1 METYDTAAAAV
12 MSVMASVA
20 LEDDGGGEE
29 GEGGGGAVVAAAAPG
44 PGRSDHSVSGP
55 QPPLPPPSPPP
66 SLRYTLDHANISE
79 ILLRNLSWLL
89 NATRDI
95 DPSLLSRFANNRNV
109 DGPPFVAL
117 IIAYA
122 LLIIVGAVGNGFV
135 VAAVVRKPAMRTA
148 RNMFI
153 VNLAVSDLLLCLVTM
168 PLTLMEILTK
178 YWPLGK
184 NDVLCKAVAT
194 LQATSIFVSTISIT
208 AIALDRH
215 RVIVYPTRE
224 SLQRVGA
231 VAILG
236 GIWVAAALLAAP
248 LFIWKTLRHH
258 DINLPSLGLTG
269 IAYCLE
275 DWPVDH
281 GRAYYSLF
289 SLLFQYVLPI
299 ITVSVAYSRICK
311 KLRYR
316 YNHSAGAV
324 GSVCIGSSTASGVS
338 GGATKGTTVTT
349 AASALAKGSQ
359 RRKKEEEKRRRRTN
373 SLLVS
378 IALIFCVSW
387 LPLNIYNLVVDL
399 WNPFGEDRQTM
410 MVIYAVC
417 HMAGMSSACSNPLLY
432 GWLNDNFRKEF
443 KEIMACLFPCRC
455 ARFCTTEGIRIRM
468 QDIRSSIRRKRH
480 GGGGSGEAGGM
491 TLGSRSGGGAGGG
504 GGGTGGSGDG
514 EGSGCGEDGGGGAT
528 SALLGPQT
536 GEDGEGSGGVRD
548 TFFGGSE
555 GSRGS
560 GKKSGGS
567 GGRRSGG
574 SGSGYNY
581 RRPPETM
588 TTTENG
594 IGGQADTEVTFI
606 TSVAPPVNAFANQ

>member
-1 METYDTAAAAV
+1 MDTLDLAEYSMIAGLA
-12 MSVMASVA
+12 M
-20 LEDDGGGEE
+20 DDSE
-29 GEGGGGAVVAAAAPG
+29 EGGGLADGAEATMAEH
-44 PGRSDHSVSGP
+44 GRPAHSISGP
-55 QPPLPPPSPPP
+55 QPPMPPP
-66 SLRYTLDHANISE
+66 SLPPSLRHTFGHANISE
-79 ILLRNLSWLL
+79 LLLRNLSWIL
-89 NATRDI
+89 NASRGI
-95 DPSLLSRFANNRNV
+95 DPSLLSKYANNRNV
-109 DGPPFVAL
+109 DGPAFVAL

-122 LLIIVGAVGNGFV
+122 VLICVGAAGNSLV

-184 NDVLCKAVAT
+184 HDLLCKTVAT

-236 GIWVAAALLAAP
+236 GIWVVAALLATP
-248 LFIWKTLRHH
+248 LFIWKKLRHH
-258 DINLPSLGLTG
+258 EINLEAFGLSD

-275 DWPVDH
+275 EWPVLH

-289 SLLFQYVLPI
+289 SLLFQYLLPI

-316 YNHSAGAV
+316 YNHSPGTV
-324 GSVCIGSSTASGVS
+324 GSVCIGS
-338 GGATKGTTVTT
+338 GAAAKGTG
-349 AASALAKGSQ
+349 ANAALAKGSQ
-359 RRKKEEEKRRRRTN
+359 RRKKEEERRRRRTN

-387 LPLNIYNLVVDL
+387 LPLNIFNLVVDV

-410 MVIYAVC
+410 MVAYAVC

-443 KEIMACLFPCRC
+443 KEILSCLCPCNLERLC
-455 ARFCTTEGIRIRM
+455 PTEEIRLRM
-468 QDIRSSIRRKRH
+468 HTLQSSMRGRRGR
-480 GGGGSGEAGGM
+480 GGGGEEA
-491 TLGSRSGGGAGGG
+491 
-504 GGGTGGSGDG
+504 
-514 EGSGCGEDGGGGAT
+514 E
-528 SALLGPQT
+528 
-536 GEDGEGSGGVRD
+536 
-548 TFFGGSE
+548 
-555 GSRGS
+555 
-560 GKKSGGS
+560 
-567 GGRRSGG
+567 
-574 SGSGYNY
+574 
-581 RRPPETM
+581 
-588 TTTENG
+588 
-594 IGGQADTEVTFI
+594 
-606 TSVAPPVNAFANQ
+606 

>member
-1 METYDTAAAAV
+1 MDTCLQSVRVGQGGDDAEECAEGKEELLLKGKSKDFSVVWHMEVQTMDTFDPATVAV
-12 MSVMASVA
+12 YSMIAGLAMD
-20 LEDDGGGEE
+20 EDGGGLE
-29 GEGGGGAVVAAAAPG
+29 GLEGDGAGVAAAASA
-44 PGRSDHSVSGP
+44 PGRPAHSVSGP
-55 QPPLPPPSPPP
+55 QPPMPPP
-66 SLRYTLDHANISE
+66 SLPPSLWHNFDHANLSE
-79 ILLRNLSWLL
+79 LLLRNLSWIL
-89 NATRDI
+89 NASRGI
-95 DPSLLSRFANNRNV
+95 DPSLLSRYANNRNV
-109 DGPPFVAL
+109 DGPAFIAL
-117 IIAYA
+117 ILAYA
-122 LLIIVGAVGNGFV
+122 LLICVGAAGNSLV

-184 NDVLCKAVAT
+184 HDLLCKTLAT

-236 GIWVAAALLAAP
+236 GIWVISALLATP

-258 DINLPSLGLTG
+258 EINLPAFGLTV

-275 DWPVDH
+275 DWPVVH

-289 SLLFQYVLPI
+289 SLLFQYLLPI

-316 YNHSAGAV
+316 YNHSPGTV
-324 GSVCIGSSTASGVS
+324 GSVCIGSSSGASATG
-338 GGATKGTTVTT
+338 TKGAAVNT
-349 AASALAKGSQ
+349 AAAALAKGSQ

-410 MVIYAVC
+410 MVTYAVC

-443 KEIMACLFPCRC
+443 KEILSCICPCNIDRLC
-455 ARFCTTEGIRIRM
+455 PTEEIRLRM
-468 QDIRSSIRRKRH
+468 HTIQSSMRRRKH
-480 GGGGSGEAGGM
+480 GGSAEGV
-491 TLGSRSGGGAGGG
+491 AGGG
-504 GGGTGGSGDG
+504 TVAGAGTRAEGGTGDG
-514 EGSGCGEDGGGGAT
+514 EENSGM
-528 SALLGPQT
+528 
-536 GEDGEGSGGVRD
+536 
-548 TFFGGSE
+548 
-555 GSRGS
+555 
-560 GKKSGGS
+560 GK
-567 GGRRSGG
+567 
-574 SGSGYNY
+574 
-581 RRPPETM
+581 PE
-588 TTTENG
+588 
-594 IGGQADTEVTFI
+594 AA
-606 TSVAPPVNAFANQ
+606 VA